1 MSEFSAIYEEHRRLI
16 ILRALENP
24 KIGPSCNDSILQTI
38 CLEFGCR
45 SSRDQVKSAATW
57 LEEQGLVQNKVQES
71 GTYIVTITQRGAE
84 VATGILTVPG
94 VKRPSP
100 GDLHG

>member
-1 MSEFSAIYEEHRRLI
+1 MDFSTIYEEHRRLI
-16 ILRALENP
+16 ILRSLENP

-38 CLEFGCR
+38 CTAEFGCR
-45 SSRDQVKSAATW
+45 SSRDQIKSAVTW
-57 LEEQGLVQNKVQES
+57 LEEQGLVKNKVQES

-84 VATGILTVPG
+84 VATGILTAPG

>member
-1 MSEFSAIYEEHRRLI
+1 MSFSEIYEEHRRLI

-57 LEEQGLVQNKVQES
+57 LEEQGLVKNKIQES
-71 GTYIVTITQRGAE
+71 GTYIITITQRGAE

-100 GDLHG
+100 GELHG

>member
-1 MSEFSAIYEEHRRLI
+1 MPFSDTLTEHRRLI

-24 KIGPSCNDSILQTI
+24 RIGPSCNDSILQTI
-38 CLEFGCR
+38 CMEFGCR

-57 LEEQGLVQNKVQES
+57 LEEQGLVRNKVQES
-71 GTYIVTITQRGAE
+71 GTYIVSITQRGTE

-94 VKRPSP
+94 VKRPTP

>member
-1 MSEFSAIYEEHRRLI
+1 MPFAELYEEHRRLI

-24 KIGPSCNDSILQTI
+24 KIGPSCNDSILQSI

-45 SSRDQVKSAATW
+45 SSRDQIKSAATW
-57 LEEQGLVQNKVQES
+57 LEEQGFVKNKVQG
-71 GTYIVTITQRGAE
+71 GTYIVTITQRGTE

-100 GDLHG
+100 GEMHG

>member
-1 MSEFSAIYEEHRRLI
+1 MSFEDATLVQHRRLI

-45 SSRDQVKSAATW
+45 SGRDQVRTAASW
-57 LEEQGLVQNKVQES
+57 LEDQGLVTIKVQDS
-71 GTYIVTITQRGAE
+71 GTFIVTITQRGAE
-84 VATGILTVPG
+84 VATGIVTVPG

-100 GDLHG
+100 GD

>member
-1 MSEFSAIYEEHRRLI
+1 MPFAEIYEQHRRLI

-24 KIGPSCNDSILQTI
+24 RIGPKCNDSILQTI
-38 CLEFGCR
+38 CNEFGCR
-45 SSRDQVKSAATW
+45 TSRDQVKSAATW
-57 LEEQGLVQNKVQES
+57 LEEQGLASIKCQES
-71 GTYIVTITQRGAE
+71 GTCIVTITQRGAE

>member
-1 MSEFSAIYEEHRRLI
+1 MPFADTLTQHRRLI

-45 SSRDQVKSAATW
+45 SSRDQVKTAAQW
-57 LEEQGLVQNKVQES
+57 LEEQGLVTTKLQQS
-71 GTYIVTITQRGAE
+71 SACIITITQRGAE
-84 VATGILTVPG
+84 VATGIVTVPG

-100 GDLHG
+100 GD

>member
-1 MSEFSAIYEEHRRLI
+1 MSFSQIYEEHRRLI

-38 CLEFGCR
+38 CMEFGCR
-45 SSRDQVKSAATW
+45 SSRDQVRSAATW
-57 LEEQGLVQNKVQES
+57 LEEQGLAKVKTQES
-71 GTYIVTITQRGAE
+71 GTCIITITQRGAE
-84 VATGILTVPG
+84 VATGIVTVPG

-100 GDLHG
+100 GELHG

>member
-1 MSEFSAIYEEHRRLI
+1 MSFSEIYEEHRRLI
-16 ILRALENP
+16 LLRALENP
-24 KIGPSCNDSILQTI
+24 RIGPSCNDSILQTI
-38 CLEFGCR
+38 CIEFGCR

-57 LEEQGLVQNKVQES
+57 LEEQGLVKNKVQES
-71 GTYIVTITQRGAE
+71 GTYIVSITQRGAE

>member
-1 MSEFSAIYEEHRRLI
+1 MSFSEIYEEHRRLI
-16 ILRALENP
+16 VLRALENP
-24 KIGPSCNDSILQTI
+24 RIGPSCNDSILQTI
-38 CLEFGCR
+38 CIEFGCR
-45 SSRDQVKSAATW
+45 SSRDQVKSAAAW
-57 LEEQGLVQNKVQES
+57 LEEQGLVKNKVQES
-71 GTYIVTITQRGAE
+71 GTYIITITQRGAE

>member
-1 MSEFSAIYEEHRRLI
+1 MSFSEIYEEHRRLI

-57 LEEQGLVQNKVQES
+57 LEEQGLVKNKVQES
-71 GTYIVTITQRGAE
+71 GTYIITITQRGAE
-84 VATGILTVPG
+84 VAIGILTVPG

>member
-1 MSEFSAIYEEHRRLI
+1 MAFAELYEEHRRLI

-24 KIGPSCNDSILQTI
+24 KIGPSCNDSILQAI

-57 LEEQGLVQNKVQES
+57 LEEQGLVKNRVQDS
-71 GTYIVTITQRGAE
+71 GTYIVSITQRGAE

-100 GDLHG
+100 GELHG

>member
-1 MSEFSAIYEEHRRLI
+1 MSFSEIYEEHRRLI
-16 ILRALENP
+16 ILRALENS

-38 CLEFGCR
+38 CIEFGCR

-57 LEEQGLVQNKVQES
+57 LEEQGLVKNKVQES
-71 GTYIVTITQRGAE
+71 GTYIITITQRGAE

-100 GDLHG
+100 GELHG

>member
-1 MSEFSAIYEEHRRLI
+1 MNYADTLTEHRRLI
-16 ILRALENP
+16 VLRSLEDL

-38 CLEFGCR
+38 CNEFGCR
-45 SSRDQVKSAATW
+45 SSRDQIKSAAAW
-57 LEEQGLVQNKVQES
+57 LEEQGLVTYRVQES
-71 GTYIVTITQRGAE
+71 GTFVVTITQRGAE

>member
-1 MSEFSAIYEEHRRLI
+1 MPFADTLTQHRRLI
-16 ILRALENP
+16 ILRALDNP

-45 SSRDQVKSAATW
+45 STRDQVRQAATW
-57 LEEQGLVQNKVQES
+57 LEEQGMVSNKTQES
-71 GTYIVTITQRGAE
+71 GTMIVSITQRGTE
-84 VATGILTVPG
+84 VATGLATVPG

-100 GDLHG
+100 GD